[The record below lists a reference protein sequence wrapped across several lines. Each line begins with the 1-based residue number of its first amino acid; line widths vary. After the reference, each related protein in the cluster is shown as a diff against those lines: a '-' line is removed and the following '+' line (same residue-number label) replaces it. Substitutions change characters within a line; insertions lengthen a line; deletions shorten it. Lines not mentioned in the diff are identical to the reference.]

1 MKTYAGTSALEED
14 TIRLETFGIQV
25 KEGNTVTRQISP
37 VGHAETPCVMFSKTS
52 MNNVTG
58 FSGIFLTIF
67 LTISYRISFKTS
79 FRKAWK
85 VIEEVREVT
94 EKTDTNS
101 DTKLP
106 CD

>member
-37 VGHAETPCVMFSKTS
+37 LSHAETPCVMFSKTS

-58 FSGIFLTIF
+58 FSGIFLTM
-67 LTISYRISFKTS
+67 SFKIS